1 MAAFEELWS
10 YEVGKAGWA
19 TLKFSTPEEDLVCAV
34 SYLHD
39 SLGDL
44 AAMALALAKGAHR
57 AAAVFMDEPG
67 EVHLSMEGDRDTL
80 SYELRQYADWASWGI
95 TAMDDY
101 EVLARGQVAREDV
114 VRSVYRVL
122 DCIYCGMGVEEYR
135 KRWLEHEFPLRDYQ
149 SLGSAIRKRDLSRL
163 MRG

>member
-1 MAAFEELWS
+1 MAAFEERWS

-19 TLKFSTPEEDLVCAV
+19 TLKLSTPEGELVCAV

-44 AAMALALAKGAHR
+44 AAMALALARGAHQ
-57 AAAVFMDEPG
+57 AGAVFMDEPG
-67 EVHLSMEGDRDTL
+67 EVHLGMEGEGQTL
-80 SYELRQYADWASWGI
+80 SCELRRYADWASWGI
-95 TAMDDY
+95 TAVDDY
-101 EVLARGQVAREDV
+101 EVLARGQATRDGM

-122 DCIYCGMGVEEYR
+122 DGIYCGMGVEEYR
-135 KRWLEHEFPLRDYQ
+135 KRWMEHEFPLRDYQ
-149 SLGSAIRKRDLSRL
+149 SLGSALRKRELSRV